1 MNVLVTG
8 GMGYIGSH
16 TSIQMINAGMTP
28 VLFDNLY
35 NSKPSVLERIEK
47 VSGVRPDFIEGDIR
61 DKALLIETMKQRAV

>member
-28 VLFDNLY
+28 VLFDSLY

-47 VSGVRPDFIEGDIR
+47 S
-61 DKALLIETMKQRAV
+61 RAFVPTSLKVTFVIKRF